1 MSQVILFD
9 LDGTLT
15 DSGEGITKSVQY
27 ALEKMGIREE
37 NPDNL
42 RCFVGPPLQESFMSR
57 YGLDEEQT
65 RQAVTFYRER
75 FSQVGMFENSL
86 YPKVPEL
93 LELLKINDKIL
104 GVASSKPEV
113 YVKQILEYFSI
124 AQYFEAI
131 VGSELDGSRSKK
143 AEVIEEALARLHMQN
158 ERDKVLMV
166 GDKEQDVQGAKSC
179 GLQCIG
185 VAYGY
190 GSIEELEKAG
200 AVYIAETVEDLAIL
214 ASPNDEETTEHVE
227 SVRKTAKNRRE
238 KRDVTRR
245 LHREKRKAE
254 VVFGDNI
261 AKNDIRDNIADN
273 IIDDGAENAENYA
286 HGKEIPQQKK
296 MHPVMQIWRVIYP
309 MLIHLGISV
318 LVSIGASFYFVW
330 KAVNGEGQEYADVV
344 SRIAESSLYQLII
357 TSVLAGGILF
367 FIYRADQRKRKD
379 GFLGWGADFVWSP
392 PVIWFSVIVLAIAG
406 SQMLNDLIIL
416 FRLNEIF
423 PGYSELSE
431 QTMVGQPVWL
441 LILVVGILAP
451 IAEELVFRGLVFRR
465 MKDWMKPGLAVVFS
479 SLLFGLYH
487 GNMVQFLYATLM
499 GMILAV
505 IYHRTGTLWTSIL
518 AHITANLWS
527 LFGNEW
533 WTATMQRLPFGVVI
547 GLAVELLLCVIPA
560 YWIFASKRRSGMKIM
575 KKEKDEN

>member
-27 ALEKMGIREE
+27 ALEKMGITEE
-37 NPDNL
+37 NPENL
-42 RCFVGPPLQESFMSR
+42 RCFVGPPLQESFMS
-57 YGLDEEQT
+57 YCGLDEEQT
-65 RQAVTFYRER
+65 KQAVTFYRER

-86 YPKVPEL
+86 YPKIPEL

-113 YVKQILEYFSI
+113 YVKQILDYFGI
-124 AQYFEAI
+124 AQYFETI
-131 VGSELDGSRSKK
+131 VGSELDGARSKK

-166 GDKEQDVQGAKSC
+166 GDKEQDVEGARSC

-190 GSIEELEKAG
+190 GSREELERAG
-200 AVYIAETVEDLAIL
+200 AVYIAETVEDLGIL

-227 SVRKTAKNRRE
+227 SVRKSARIKRE
-238 KRDVTRR
+238 KKDVTRR
-245 LHREKRKAE
+245 LHREKKKTE
-254 VVFGDNI
+254 TDEGTE
-261 AKNDIRDNIADN
+261 KT
-273 IIDDGAENAENYA
+273 ESPKQY
-286 HGKEIPQQKK
+286 KEIPNQKK
-296 MHPVMQIWRVIYP
+296 IHPVMQIWRVIYP
-309 MLIHLGISV
+309 VLIHLSISV
-318 LVSIGASFYFVW
+318 LISIGASFYFVW
-330 KAVNGEGQEYADVV
+330 KSVNGEGQGYADLGSQIVG
-344 SRIAESSLYQLII
+344 SSLYQLIF
-357 TSVLAGGILF
+357 TSVLAGGIVF
-367 FIYRADQRKRKD
+367 FIYRSDQKKRKD

-416 FRLNEIF
+416 FRLNELF
-423 PGYSELSE
+423 PSYAELSE
-431 QTMVGQPVWL
+431 ETMVGQPVWL
-441 LILVVGILAP
+441 LFLTVGVLAP
-451 IAEELVFRGLVFRR
+451 VAEELVFRGLVFRR
-465 MKDWMKPGLAVVFS
+465 MKDWMKPGAAIVLS
-479 SLLFGLYH
+479 SLIFGLYH

-533 WTATMQRLPFGVVI
+533 WSTTMQKLPLGFVLGFAIEV
-547 GLAVELLLCVIPA
+547 LLCVIPA

-575 KKEKDEN
+575 KKEKTGKMEEAE